1 MTHILA
7 PAHTASRHLT
17 LNRNMENPKTKQPT
31 TFGDLP
37 PELWDHITNYLPSAR
52 SIATLGRTCKSL
64 HTFVEKDAWKSFVK
78 NRFPTLCPQDISS
91 PKDVART
98 LTSLSRAWDR
108 RAFVATHVEP
118 RLKITTFPGRRKA
131 EKWKRPRGQ
140 TIGFTPQVDVYEDIQ
155 ASWRDRTEVF
165 AFSAGAEV
173 CIRHTTRG
181 AGPDDVRWNTYR
193 PLSAREG
200 RDDITAMH
208 LLRPGASIG
217 DERQHVLTGT
227 ANGDLQ
233 LLGIPIDD
241 PYDQDVRTTYFTTQG
256 MPVRSSS
263 LLQEQFLPS
272 LLAANL
278 GDSRI
283 ALYTVDPEQSKIGSS
298 SQFDLKPALRAD
310 GNPSSSHRAWST
322 NFLSRK
328 LLAVGAGPSDEPIHI
343 YPITESGLHRD
354 DVRKI
359 SLRKNFDAQNGDMVP
374 NGVPRKSTS
383 NVYTTVP
390 LPAGMGSSGNGE
402 VFLSGAYDGI
412 VRLHDLRSDR
422 QVEQTYID
430 PADDSAIYTILP
442 RGQERL
448 LAGTSR
454 HNLLKV
460 FDMRLGA
467 KCYSYLDVEGQEKSS
482 SGERD
487 AADDYNIFLRASN
500 PAFIARGSSWNRNRV
515 LESSVYSLASPSMH
529 SPYVFAGV
537 ENAIM
542 SLAFTEMLD
551 PHPDPTF
558 FRPHSGERES
568 NGDLPHEVDSKDILN
583 LAMYDQ
589 DANMKLYVQRNVW
602 ETHRIKGLRSG
613 DAGQRKPLDQRWRG
627 ADDAWP

>member
-1 MTHILA
+1 
-7 PAHTASRHLT
+7 
-17 LNRNMENPKTKQPT
+17 MEDTGTKKQPT
-31 TFGDLP
+31 TLADLP
-37 PELWDHITNYLPSAR
+37 PELWDYITNHLPSAR
-52 SIATLGRTCKSL
+52 SIATLGQSCKSL
-64 HTFVEKDAWKSFVK
+64 HAFVEKDAWKSFAK
-78 NRFPTLCPQDISS
+78 NRFPTLCPQDIST

-118 RLKITTFPGRRKA
+118 RLDITTFPGRKKA

-140 TIGFTPQVDVYEDIQ
+140 TIGFTPQVDAYEDIQ
-155 ASWRDRTEVF
+155 GTWRDRTEVF

-173 CIRHTTRG
+173 CIRHTTRDG
-181 AGPDDVRWNTYR
+181 GPDHVRWMTYR

-208 LLRPGASIG
+208 LVRPDATIG
-217 DERQHVLTGT
+217 DERQHVITGT
-227 ANGDLQ
+227 ANGELQ
-233 LLGIPIDD
+233 LLGISIDD
-241 PYDQDVRTTYFTTQG
+241 PYDQDVRTTYFATQG

-263 LLQEQFLPS
+263 LLQEPFLPT

-283 ALYTVDPEQSKIGSS
+283 ALYSVDPEQSKTCPS
-298 SQFDLKPALRAD
+298 SQFDLKPVLRTD
-310 GNPSSSHRAWST
+310 GNPSPNHRAWST
-322 NFLSRK
+322 NFLSRT
-328 LLAVGAGPSDEPIHI
+328 LLAVGAGPSEEPLHI
-343 YPITESGLHRD
+343 YPITETGLDRD
-354 DVRKI
+354 GVRKI
-359 SLRKNFDAQNGDMVP
+359 NLQNDFDALDGSIMLQGFP
-374 NGVPRKSTS
+374 KKSTS

-390 LPAGMGSSGNGE
+390 LPAGIGCSGNGE

-412 VRLHDLRSDR
+412 ARLHDLRSDR
-422 QVEQTYID
+422 QVEQAYID
-430 PADDSAIYTILP
+430 PTDDSAIYAILP

-467 KCYSYLDVEGQEKSS
+467 KCYSYVDVENQTTSIIG
-482 SGERD
+482 GD
-487 AADDYNIFLRASN
+487 TGAGGDYNIFLRASN
-500 PAFIARGSSWNRNRV
+500 PAFMARGSSWNRNRV

-529 SPYVFAGV
+529 SPYVFAGI

-551 PHPDPTF
+551 QRPDPTF
-558 FRPHSGERES
+558 FQPYFREQ
-568 NGDLPHEVDSKDILN
+568 GGKDHARDNPDAKEMLN

-589 DANMKLYVQRNVW
+589 DANMKLYVQRSLW
-602 ETHRIKGLRSG
+602 ETHRLKGQGSG
-613 DAGQRKPLDQRWRG
+613 DAGQRRRLDERWRG